1 MPPLC
6 NGRCMFSFRV
16 LCVLKGCVRFSG
28 PLCSSCPNMPLTQA
42 FIRFFFNP
50 LSPILIILMIPPEFS
65 LFRNALPLSTTHPSL
80 PLVSEC
86 LLIALSWSFSSPVLC
101 SLVHLPSFSCT
112 LILLLQSS
120 FIGSSTPPIPFLTAL
135 GKLVDL
141 VSPARSQWPPAC
153 CPGNNGRS
161 LTNSSLW
168 KAEIEG
174 EQREWLSFS
183 YGQRSSNTKVCLEER
198 RRRWSAG
205 QLQEVCP
212 GGN

>member
-1 MPPLC
+1 MHVFFSCAVCTERVCVHGRAALAPSVPFVPTCHWLKLLSNFSLILFLRSLSFPP
-6 NGRCMFSFRV
+6 
-16 LCVLKGCVRFSG
+16 
-28 PLCSSCPNMPLTQA
+28 A
-42 FIRFFFNP
+42 
-50 LSPILIILMIPPEFS
+50 FS

-86 LLIALSWSFSSPVLC
+86 PLIALSRSFSSPVRC

-141 VSPARSQWPPAC
+141 VSPACSQWPPAC
-153 CPGNNGRS
+153 CPGNNRRS

-183 YGQRSSNTKVCLEER
+183 YGQRSSNTKVCLEEG

-212 GGN
+212 EGN

>member
-1 MPPLC
+1 MYVFFSCAVCIERVCVHGCAALAASVPLVPTC
-6 NGRCMFSFRV
+6 HW
-16 LCVLKGCVRFSG
+16 
-28 PLCSSCPNMPLTQA
+28 QA
-42 FIRFFFNP
+42 FIQFFFYP
-50 LSPILIILMIPPEFS
+50 LPPILIIPSHILS
-65 LFRNALPLSTTHPSL
+65 LLKCFTSLLHPSL

-86 LLIALSWSFSSPVLC
+86 PLIALSPSFSSPVLC
-101 SLVHLPSFSCT
+101 SVVHLPSFSCT

-183 YGQRSSNTKVCLEER
+183 YGQRSSNTKVCLEEGSGGR
-198 RRRWSAG
+198 GSAG

-212 GGN
+212 EGN